1 METLIVIIILIG
13 VVRAMFGGG
22 GDPAPVI
29 VSQSVPLVGA
39 RFLRTEE
46 VSVND
51 PSYLSS
57 AISGARSS
65 NTSSRRFTSEPHV
78 SADGLSAF
86 FSVYERD

>member
-22 GDPAPVI
+22 GDTAPVI
-29 VSQSVPLVGA
+29 VSQSAPLVGA
-39 RFLRTEE
+39 RFVRTEE

-57 AISGARSS
+57 AISRARIGWNRHSY
-65 NTSSRRFTSEPHV
+65 FTSEPHV
-78 SADGLSAF
+78 SPDGLSAF
-86 FSVYERD
+86 FSVYDRD